1 MYIIFNILKLE
12 KIKTINHKN
21 INLKFMI
28 TNHITQYRADTF
40 SSKEPKTLKWIEQF
54 EDNKCFWDVG
64 ANVGLYSIY
73 AKLNNQSTEVIS
85 FEPSF
90 KNLNLLNYN
99 LFLNNLSNSIS
110 IFSLPLSGEN
120 NFQNFVIGDDLDGGA
135 NSTLKSDSDFQ
146 LVTNQNSYRLFSI
159 TIDKLINGLNVHS
172 PDYLKIDVDGNEL
185 DILDG
190 INNNFKNIKEILI
203 EVNNFEKD
211 TLSVENF
218 LKNYKFKLVDIEKFG
233 SSNKT
238 ANLIFKK

>member
-1 MYIIFNILKLE
+1 MDRIFKSFLFRVNKLRMYIIFNILKLE

-135 NSTLKSDSDFQ
+135 NSTL
-146 LVTNQNSYRLFSI
+146 
-159 TIDKLINGLNVHS
+159 
-172 PDYLKIDVDGNEL
+172 
-185 DILDG
+185 
-190 INNNFKNIKEILI
+190 
-203 EVNNFEKD
+203 
-211 TLSVENF
+211 
-218 LKNYKFKLVDIEKFG
+218 
-233 SSNKT
+233 
-238 ANLIFKK
+238 NLIVISNHYNKIHIDYFL